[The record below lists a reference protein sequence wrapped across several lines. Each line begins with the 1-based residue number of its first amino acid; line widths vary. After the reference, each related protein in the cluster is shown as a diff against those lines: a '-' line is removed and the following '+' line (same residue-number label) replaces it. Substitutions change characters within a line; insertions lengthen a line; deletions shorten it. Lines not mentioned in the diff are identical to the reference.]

1 MITGSTVSVRL
12 GPATGPIRM
21 EINRILE
28 NAQRGTDVMRLLS
41 AYTLLVPP
49 SRGYIYIYEL
59 ENIDFGDTDVDVER
73 FFQRALYLSGFFNTI
88 LFVRTNKPMRIRF
101 YDSGMI
107 DTRKG
112 YGPVY
117 QLLLSEELSNLFQ
130 C

>member
-1 MITGSTVSVRL
+1 MITGSTVSARL

-21 EINRILE
+21 EIDRILE

-49 SRGYIYIYEL
+49 SRGYIYEL
-59 ENIDFGDTDVDVER
+59 DNIDFGDTDVDVER
-73 FFQRALYLSGFFNTI
+73 LFQRALYLSGFFSTI
-88 LFVRTNKPMRIRF
+88 VFGRANEPMTIRF
-101 YDSGMI
+101 YYSGMV

-112 YGPVY
+112 YSPVY